1 MERSER
7 DASKAKRIV
16 EATRGLIVELSKL
29 QEEGHANPT
38 AMAMTALAY
47 ATSFIISMEMEGG
60 EDSAIDLFN
69 SQLRSMVELR
79 RMATS
84 ADAIH

>member
-1 MERSER
+1 MELSER
-7 DASKAKRIV
+7 DAGRAKRIV
-16 EATRGLIVELSKL
+16 DATRGLIVELSKL

-60 EDSAIDLFN
+60 EDDAIDLFN
-69 SQLRSMVELR
+69 SQLRSMVQLR